1 MFLRQTIR
9 SVRNKKGLEWYVVH
23 ILLHRKTFMGVAVK
37 VKLVQHSKPGRHLR
51 LRLSTE
57 DKLVVRFHIR
67 SDTFPGGK
75 RPNAALEK

>member
-1 MFLRQTIR
+1 MVNTVNITCQQ
-9 SVRNKKGLEWYVVH
+9 
-23 ILLHRKTFMGVAVK
+23 
-37 VKLVQHSKPGRHLR
+37 QHSYCEQIAMIALALSSYNTVSLDVTSG